1 MSVPARDANNGVSGV
16 IRHGEGSTLVLDR
29 VAKQHKVKKG
39 DIIVTQGTVD
49 RRYPSIYPYG
59 IAIGRVL
66 NVGTSDIA
74 TFLTVTVEPFA
85 SFDSLD
91 AVAALV
97 STKKR

>member
-1 MSVPARDANNGVSGV
+1 MARPVQDNGG
-16 IRHGEGSTLVLDR
+16 RHHIAEDR
-29 VAKQHKVKKG
+29 PG
-39 DIIVTQGTVD
+39 DGTSRTQGTVD
-49 RRYPSIYPYG
+49 RHYPSIYPYG
-59 IAIGRVL
+59 IPIGRVL

-74 TFLTVTVEPFA
+74 TFLTVTVAPFA

>member
-1 MSVPARDANNGVSGV
+1 MTPLPTSSAGN
-16 IRHGEGSTLVLDR
+16 TLIFDR
-29 VAKQHKVKKG
+29 VSKEKKVTKG

-49 RRYPSIYPYG
+49 RRYPDTYPYG
-59 IAIGRVL
+59 IPIGRVI

-74 TFLTVTVEPFA
+74 SFLTVQVAPLA
-85 SFDSLD
+85 RFDSLD